1 MSISTGSSIEEQ
13 SGSITIDVGTTT
25 NGPGSNIDIRS
36 GQTLDEEQK
45 GGSTVILGGDGS
57 GGGGSLIMS
66 QCLTS
71 GVTLETGISG
81 SSQESASGSILHSCL
96 EKIPNNGFKTI
107 SRAISSE
114 ILST

>member
-1 MSISTGSSIEEQ
+1 MRMLWRVIAAISILLLLFALANADINTEPNKNLTKKCTPAIDGV
-13 SGSITIDVGTTT
+13 GSID
-25 NGPGSNIDIRS
+25 D
-36 GQTLDEEQK
+36 
-45 GGSTVILGGDGS
+45 

>member
-25 NGPGSNIDIRS
+25 NGPGSNIDIWS

-66 QCLTS
+66 
-71 GVTLETGISG
+71 GGIDLSTDE
-81 SSQESASGSILHSCL
+81 ESATVGGEAVIKGGTSTAGSGGSVRVFF
-96 EKIPNNGFKTI
+96 PWVVTFPV
-107 SRAISSE
+107 
-114 ILST
+114 